1 MTMLAL
7 LTDPPMLA
15 DMIGG
20 WEIVLILALILILI
34 GARNL
39 PKIRRG
45 LGEGFSEF
53 LRHSG
58 FVVKELDQAAHD
70 AGESLGGI
78 YGKPAAEAL
87 APDNQTTEFYD
98 PAVLHKPDPTSHG
111 KKRRWFQSWGRWWRR
126 IWDFVSKL
134 LNSKFSAT

>member
-1 MTMLAL
+1 
-7 LTDPPMLA
+7 MLA

-20 WEIVLILALILILI
+20 WEIVLILAVILILV

-39 PKIRRG
+39 PKFRRG

-53 LRHSG
+53 RRCLG
-58 FVVKELDQAAHD
+58 FVAKELDQAAHD

-87 APDNQTTEFYD
+87 TPDNQTAEFYD
-98 PAVLHKPDPTSHG
+98 PAVLHTQDKTG
-111 KKRRWFQSWGRWWRR
+111 RGTKRMRFRSLGRWCQR
-126 IWDFVSKL
+126 IWRFVSKL
-134 LNSKFSAT
+134 LNSKFSANQTHL